1 MRTVKNLLISGLVFL
16 AFCLPEIPLAHAGH
30 DGGHSMRSSLP
41 TFTRSS
47 GGSGPLQMTKGSTG
61 STSSTTSR
69 DRYSSFLWD
78 QYEEIQE
85 QVAQGEGV
93 NLEIIARYN
102 NCEEYLTD
110 AIKLELKANYKTLFL
125 GEDSQDKLEA
135 GINKLIEDNNQLR
148 NGCQRQLIS
157 EA

>member
-16 AFCLPEIPLAHAGH
+16 GFCLPEIPLAHAGH
-30 DGGHSMRSSLP
+30 GGGHSMRSSRP

-93 NLEIIARYN
+93 NLEIISRYN
-102 NCEEYLTD
+102 
-110 AIKLELKANYKTLFL
+110 
-125 GEDSQDKLEA
+125 
-135 GINKLIEDNNQLR
+135 
-148 NGCQRQLIS
+148 GC
-157 EA
+157 

>member
-1 MRTVKNLLISGLVFL
+1 
-16 AFCLPEIPLAHAGH
+16 
-30 DGGHSMRSSLP
+30 MRSSRP

-102 NCEEYLTD
+102 GCEGYLKD
-110 AIKLELKANYKTLFL
+110 AINLELKANYKTLFH
-125 GEDSQDKLEA
+125 GEDSQDKLET
-135 GINKLIEDNNQLR
+135 GINKLIEDNDQLR